1 MDLIRNLISLLV
13 LLSLAA
19 CDPTATPPEQP
30 KAEAAK
36 IQPVQAALTSKA
48 TKAEPAV
55 PAVSKPVVDLAA
67 APKIRAADQVKPKPA
82 VVASRPKPDEP
93 KAPLDMSLNPNVFDP
108 LQPLEPLDDQTTAL
122 LPPLFGEK
130 IEPDDGFQLNGKL
143 ISNERD
149 DDYWQSVEGAQLQFE
164 FKR

>member
-1 MDLIRNLISLLV
+1 MLPIRSLA
-13 LLSLAA
+13 LLLTLMPLAA
-19 CDPTATPPEQP
+19 CEQSTNPPAQA

-36 IQPVQAALTSKA
+36 VQPEQTAVNSNA
-48 TKAEPAV
+48 TKAAPAV
-55 PAVSKPVVDLAA
+55 PAVDVAA

-82 VVASRPKPDEP
+82 LVVSKPKPKPDEP
-93 KAPLDMSLNPNVFDP
+93 MAPLDMRLNPDVFDP
-108 LQPLEPLDDQTTAL
+108 MQPLAPLDDQSKPL

-130 IEPDDGFQLNGKL
+130 TAPEDGFQLNGKL

-164 FKR
+164 FKQ